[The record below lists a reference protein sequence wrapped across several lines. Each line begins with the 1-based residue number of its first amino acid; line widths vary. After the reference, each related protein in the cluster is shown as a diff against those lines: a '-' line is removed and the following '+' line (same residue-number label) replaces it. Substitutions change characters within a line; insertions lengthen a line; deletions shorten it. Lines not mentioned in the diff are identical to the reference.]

1 MGILH
6 WWNAP
11 DHPRPRIEPSEAGR
25 AVLGPFGPFGFHGT
39 YIKDI
44 YWELMGYMI
53 YTDTYVYIYI
63 YRLHNHM
70 TDLILKMIW
79 VCVKIIWQP
88 ASDYRNCRV
97 VVQVIPSGFATIL
110 SCSGVNDSKQSKNR
124 PIHNQQSKVAMGSP
138 EWNMQILTWTSW
150 IFHCHV

>member
-1 MGILH
+1 MER
-6 WWNAP
+6 
-11 DHPRPRIEPSEAGR
+11 PRPSQTKDWAIGGWEGSSRTIRTIRISWDLYKGYI
-25 AVLGPFGPFGFHGT
+25 LGINGI
-39 YIKDI
+39 YDI
-44 YWELMGYMI
+44 YRYLC
-53 YTDTYVYIYI
+53 VYI